1 MSQET
6 IKKEQ
11 EKIQAVLDDANKKM
25 VEMEKK
31 LEEKVAKVEQMTRE
45 SPGTALTLAFLA
57 GLTIGGIIALAASK
71 K

>member
-6 IKKEQ
+6 IKV
-11 EKIQAVLDDANKKM
+11 EKIQAILDDANKKM
-25 VEMEKK
+25 VELEKK
-31 LEEKVAKVEQMTRE
+31 LEEKVTKVEQMTRE